1 MIGLD
6 TNVLLRFFLRD
17 EPDQSARAAEL
28 LSSLSVPEPGFIS
41 SVTLAESVW
50 VLERFYRKPKHEVV
64 HFLRGLLE
72 SQQLVVENH
81 DSVAQALRK
90 FDGSNVDFSD
100 CLIERLGH
108 SAGCTRTMTFDVN
121 ASKMSG
127 MVLL

>member
-6 TNVLLRFFLRD
+6 TNVLLRFFLQD
-17 EPDQSARAAEL
+17 EPNQSARATEL
-28 LSSLSVPEPGFIS
+28 MSSLSVPEPGFIS

-50 VLERFYRKPKHEVV
+50 VLERFCRKPKHEVV
-64 HFLRGLLE
+64 LFLRGILE
-72 SQQLVVENH
+72 SKQLVVENH

-90 FDGSNVDFSD
+90 FGGSNADFAD

-121 ASKMSG
+121 ASKISG
-127 MVLL
+127 MILL